1 MLVGMLN
8 VLEKLSCRKILR
20 VNDESTELL
29 LLKRESNQH
38 LLPGRI
44 VLEKYTYLKSPRMI
58 LRLLNTKARYRPKS
72 LPLGRK
78 FKKNR
83 VVRGF

>member
-1 MLVGMLN
+1 MLN

-44 VLEKYTYLKSPRMI
+44 VLEKYTYLKSPRMV
-58 LRLLNTKARYRPKS
+58 LRLLNIKLDIHQKACRRARQKI
-72 LPLGRK
+72 LEK
-78 FKKNR
+78 
-83 VVRGF
+83 